1 MKKQLRLMALIAGIG
16 FAFMYLAPTHLA
28 AQSEDQQAYQ
38 AGYQNGI
45 TAARNHQSM
54 NMNTGDWHGDRL
66 NAYQRGYQ
74 EGYRSVEGH
83 ERWEHHDHYA
93 NEMPERWSH
102 DGESQKAY
110 QAGFANGVTDA
121 QNRRGMHPNSED
133 WHGER
138 LTAYQEG
145 YERGYHTVG
154 R

>member
-1 MKKQLRLMALIAGIG
+1 MNKHLRTLALIAGIG
-16 FAFMYLAPTHLA
+16 LTLLYLAPTHLS

-45 TAARNHQSM
+45 AAARNHQAMHPDSD
-54 NMNTGDWHGDRL
+54 DWHGNRRE
-66 NAYQRGYQ
+66 AYERGYQ

-83 ERWEHHDHYA
+83 ERWEHHEHDAYQ
-93 NEMPERWSH
+93 MPERWEH
-102 DGESQKAY
+102 DAESQKAY
-110 QAGFANGVTDA
+110 QTGFANGVTDA

-145 YERGYHTVG
+145 YERGYHSGG

>member
-1 MKKQLRLMALIAGIG
+1 MKKQLRVVALIAGIG
-16 FAFMYLAPTHLA
+16 LALLCFAPTYLL

-38 AGYQNGI
+38 VGYQNGSS
-45 TAARNHQSM
+45 AARNHQPM

-83 ERWEHHDHYA
+83 ERWEHEQYA
-93 NEMPERWSH
+93 GGPVPERWH
-102 DGESQKAY
+102 DSESQKAY

-121 QNRRGMHPNSED
+121 QNRRTMRPNSED

-154 R
+154 H